1 MSEQRSKL
9 LDSKTFQTMALES
22 KNGLFGSSKIQLLL
36 KLGFTAILLGYLMV
50 WLPQP
55 VVGLSFIGLE
65 MGEWVKFLPQVRSGE
80 ILAAKDLFYVPPIVL
95 SFMLLL
101 WTLDWPNRRWKT
113 WGMRIVAVFVSM
125 LALPAIEVVR
135 FEPLDQWLVRLLAV
149 VLVVG
154 GALAVAPIDPGLGMK
169 PRVYAAAG
177 MVCLATIGAI
187 LPTWVYLSVRP
198 AAEQVIGVNVG
209 FGPGF
214 WLNLGGNLIVVAAG
228 LLYLNYLNQI
238 SSV

>member
-1 MSEQRSKL
+1 VSEQHSKL
-9 LDSKTFQTMALES
+9 LDSKTYQTVAPES
-22 KNGLFGSSKIQLLL
+22 NNGLFGSSKIQLIL
-36 KLGFTAILLGYLMV
+36 KLGFTTILLGYLVV

-80 ILAAKDLFYVPPIVL
+80 IMAAKDLFYVPPITL

-125 LALPAIEVVR
+125 LTLPAIEVVQN
-135 FEPLDQWLVRLLAV
+135 EPLDQWLVRSLAV

-154 GALAVAPIDPGLGMK
+154 GALAVAPLNPGVETK
-169 PRVYAAAG
+169 PRVNATVG
-177 MVCLATIGAI
+177 MVCLAALGAI

-198 AAEQVIGVNVG
+198 AAQQVIGVDVG

-214 WLNLGGNLIVVAAG
+214 WLNLGGNLMVVVAC
-228 LLYLNYLNQI
+228 LLYLNHLHQI
-238 SSV
+238 NNV